1 MDRLGNA
8 ILRILKGSSIP
19 NAVLFS
25 DQDVNQEPPYVI
37 VRPSN
42 GILDRTRRYRI
53 MVYHQK
59 GFSDALEDYVLNEL
73 DSLLLSG
80 YIEDEDGGRYKLYPS
95 GYTDL
100 TPIPEENV
108 YFMERIYYTPF
119 PIR

>member
-19 NAVLFS
+19 NVVFFS
-25 DQDVNQEPPYVI
+25 DEDVNQEPPYVI

-42 GILDRTRRYRI
+42 GILDGTRRYRI

-59 GFSDALEDYVLNEL
+59 GFADVLEDYVFNEL

-80 YIEDEDGGRYKLYPS
+80 YIEDEDGARYKLYPS
-95 GYTDL
+95 GYADIVSL
-100 TPIPEENV
+100 SEDNV

-119 PIR
+119 LIR